1 MHKKSLAMKNILFI
15 LIVTLIAGSC
25 TGRRST
31 SAEEAS
37 VSAPPNII
45 FIMSD
50 DHAAQ
55 AITAYG
61 GIYDSLAP
69 TPNIDRI
76 ASGGIRLNNV
86 FCTNAICGPSRACI
100 LTGKYSNINGY
111 YKNESG
117 GKFNPDQWTFPEE
130 LHRNGYQTALFG
142 KWHLGSE
149 PRGFDYYKFHQGG
162 GQQGFYWDPVYN
174 ENGKTV
180 NEKGYATNLTTDYA
194 LEWLEKAASSDQPFC
209 MLLQYKAPHRN
220 WDPDSIY
227 QDLWEEVEMPY
238 PETFNDDYKTRE
250 KTAGDTD
257 MTMDDLNRRDMKLT
271 PPDGLTDVELR
282 QWYAYGN
289 KRGEVVYPDK
299 SLTPEENR
307 RWKYQTYIKDYLAC
321 IKSVDDNVG
330 RVLDYLDR
338 HGLAENTMVIYT
350 ADQGFY
356 LGEHGWFDKRFIYE
370 ESLRMPFLV
379 RYPAKIKAGTTNN
392 DIITNIDFAPM
403 ILEAAGM
410 KAPEEVQGTSFF
422 NNLTG
427 QTPDDWQ
434 KSMYYHYYEFPYWH
448 HVQPHYGMRNQR
460 YKLAHFY
467 YNIDVWEFYDL
478 EKDPNELTNA
488 IDDPEYAVLIDQM
501 KEELHQ
507 LMVKYRDDKTL
518 DEFRAITDK
527 DFGQIE

>member
-1 MHKKSLAMKNILFI
+1 MKSRFLLPLPFLF
-15 LIVTLIAGSC
+15 LSLLMVGC
-25 TGRRST
+25 TGRRSG
-31 SAEEAS
+31 SAGDS
-37 VSAPPNII
+37 VPDSRPNIV

-61 GIYDSLAP
+61 GIYDELAP
-69 TPNIDRI
+69 TPHIDRL
-76 ASGGIRLNNV
+76 AEEGMRLDNV

-100 LTGKYSNINGY
+100 LTGKYNHINGY

-174 ENGKTV
+174 ENGTTV
-180 NEKGYATNLTTDYA
+180 NEKGYATNLTTDFA
-194 LEWLEKAASSDQPFC
+194 LEWLETAVAADRPFC
-209 MLLQYKAPHRN
+209 LLLQFKAPHRN

-227 QDLWEEVEMPY
+227 RDLWEDTEMPY
-238 PETFNDDYKTRE
+238 PETFNDDYRTRE
-250 KTAGDTD
+250 KTAGDTE
-257 MTMDDLNRRDMKLT
+257 MTMDDLNRRDMKLA
-271 PPDGLTDVELR
+271 PPEGLTGAELQ
-282 QWYAYGN
+282 QWYSFGN
-289 KRGEVVYPDK
+289 SRNEVVYPDR

-321 IKSVDDNVG
+321 IRSVDDNVG
-330 RVLDYLDR
+330 RVLDFLDK
-338 HGLAENTMVIYT
+338 HGLAGNTMVIYT

-379 RYPAKIKAGTTNN
+379 RYPAKIAAGSVNR

-403 ILEAAGM
+403 ILEAAGLE
-410 KAPEEVQGTSFF
+410 APGEVQGTSFF
-422 NNLTG
+422 SNLEG
-427 QTPDDWQ
+427 RTPTEWRQ
-434 KSMYYHYYEFPYWH
+434 SMYYHYYEFPFWH
-448 HVQPHYGMRNQR
+448 HVQPHYGIRNQR
-460 YKLAHFY
+460 YKLVHFY

-478 EKDPNELTNA
+478 DTDPHELTNA
-488 IDDPEYAVLIDQM
+488 IDNPRYAGVISQM
-501 KEELHQ
+501 KEDLQQ
-507 LMVKYRDDKTL
+507 LMVHYGNDKPL
-518 DEFRAITDK
+518 DEFRAITDR
-527 DFGQIE
+527 DFGAIE